1 MGVVINEFEVLSD
14 PGPVARQAADGA
26 AAGEAQPPEPLEP
39 QDVLLALRQLELQ
52 ALRLWAH

>member
-26 AAGEAQPPEPLEP
+26 AAGEAAAPEAPAP
-39 QDVLLALRQLELQ
+39 QDVLLVLRLLELQ
-52 ALRLWAH
+52 ALRVWAH

>member
-26 AAGEAQPPEPLEP
+26 AAGEAAPPEPPAP
-39 QDVLLALRQLELQ
+39 QDVMLALRLLELQ
-52 ALRLWAH
+52 GLRVWAH